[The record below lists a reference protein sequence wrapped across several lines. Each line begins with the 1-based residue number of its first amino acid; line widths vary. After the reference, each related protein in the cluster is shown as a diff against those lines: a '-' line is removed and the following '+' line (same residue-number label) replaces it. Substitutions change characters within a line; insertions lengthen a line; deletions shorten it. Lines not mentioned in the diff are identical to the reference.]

1 MFSKMLF
8 HKILDFLSIGDI
20 FLSSEESGVFSLNL
34 TQRQSMS
41 CNFLDSYNSYAYNY
55 IYAFSISSL
64 IDLLI

>member
-1 MFSKMLF
+1 MFPKMLF
-8 HKILDFLSIGDI
+8 HKILGFLSIGDI
-20 FLSSEESGVFSLNL
+20 FLSSEESGIFSLNL

-41 CNFLDSYNSYAYNY
+41 CNFLDSYTLYAYNH